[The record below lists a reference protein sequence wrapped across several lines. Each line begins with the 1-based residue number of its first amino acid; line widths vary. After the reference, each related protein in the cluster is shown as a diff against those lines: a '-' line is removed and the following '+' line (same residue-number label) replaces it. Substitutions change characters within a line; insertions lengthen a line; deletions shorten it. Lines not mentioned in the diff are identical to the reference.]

1 MSKYAL
7 ALEGG
12 GAKGAY
18 QIGAYK
24 ALKEK
29 GYEFDTIIGT
39 SIGAINAA
47 LITQGDENKLEE
59 LWRNI
64 SFGDILDIDNEK
76 INDLILNKN
85 INMEI
90 ISEITKIT
98 TDAVKDFGIN
108 TDKLRKLFEK
118 YIDED
123 KIRKSKLR
131 FGLVTF
137 NVSEFKSEKL
147 FIEDIPQG
155 KLIDY
160 LMASSNLPVFKRAKI
175 EDKKFLDGGAAD
187 NCSVEMLYEAGYKK
201 VIAIRL
207 FKRNRIRNYNSL
219 KRNKDLKLK
228 MIVPSVNLPYIL
240 NFETNTLN
248 NMIDFGYIDTI
259 KQIDKLDG
267 TFYAINKVEKSEVEK
282 NILNIKPMDALEIVR
297 DAKVKISVG
306 DNIQNVC
313 IKKAIPKIS
322 KRISEYKSTVLK
334 NQLLDI
340 IEYVASK
347 EKINQNIIYNYPEL
361 IEQIKNKLK
370 DKDINKLNG
379 INKAAYYIV
388 SLL

>member
-175 EDKKFLDGGAAD
+175 EDKK
-187 NCSVEMLYEAGYKK
+187 CYM
-201 VIAIRL
+201 
-207 FKRNRIRNYNSL
+207 
-219 KRNKDLKLK
+219 
-228 MIVPSVNLPYIL
+228 
-240 NFETNTLN
+240 
-248 NMIDFGYIDTI
+248 
-259 KQIDKLDG
+259 KQD
-267 TFYAINKVEKSEVEK
+267 
-282 NILNIKPMDALEIVR
+282 
-297 DAKVKISVG
+297 
-306 DNIQNVC
+306 
-313 IKKAIPKIS
+313 IKK
-322 KRISEYKSTVLK
+322 
-334 NQLLDI
+334 
-340 IEYVASK
+340 
-347 EKINQNIIYNYPEL
+347 
-361 IEQIKNKLK
+361 
-370 DKDINKLNG
+370 
-379 INKAAYYIV
+379 
-388 SLL
+388 